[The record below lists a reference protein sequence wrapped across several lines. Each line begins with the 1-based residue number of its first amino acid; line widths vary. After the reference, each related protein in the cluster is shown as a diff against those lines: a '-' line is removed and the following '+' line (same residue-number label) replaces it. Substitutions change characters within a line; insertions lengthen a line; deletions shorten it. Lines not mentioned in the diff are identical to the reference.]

1 MIYSIYASS
10 ALLQLF
16 RYTVECMPG
25 QILSYS
31 VIDHTLQGRVNGQC
45 VDFLGEYIICLCGT
59 ERISSSNQIVYT
71 FKASVNSDSYFLG
84 CYIYNKY

>member
-16 RYTVECMPG
+16 RYIVECMPG

-31 VIDHTLQGRVNGQC
+31 IIDHKLQGRVNGQC
-45 VDFLGEYIICLCGT
+45 VDFLGEYII
-59 ERISSSNQIVYT
+59 
-71 FKASVNSDSYFLG
+71 
-84 CYIYNKY
+84 

>member
-1 MIYSIYASS
+1 MVIYSIYASS

-16 RYTVECMPG
+16 RYIVECPPG

-45 VDFLGEYIICLCGT
+45 VDFLGEYII
-59 ERISSSNQIVYT
+59 
-71 FKASVNSDSYFLG
+71 
-84 CYIYNKY
+84 